1 MHRTEG
7 YSVCRLRCVSLG
19 ALCISSFLLM
29 SHMSYLQ
36 ICLSIWTQTVK
47 FAWWDSIRENDTL
60 HCCWGLFYALGTR
73 QSCHLSFLALRNWVA
88 LLKQHVDDRQPTNRH
103 CPNEAVLF
111 SIPYFPPP
119 RSLLML
125 LSTIFV
131 SRTVLLRISPYG
143 SQSISMTTITRSDD
157 TLIVSNI
164 VTKVVTVIIIDLW
177 CKMNNIH
184 VIIASTLTVK

>member
-1 MHRTEG
+1 MRQCSSAFLISPS
-7 YSVCRLRCVSLG
+7 SVSPH
-19 ALCISSFLLM
+19 A
-29 SHMSYLQ
+29 
-36 ICLSIWTQTVK
+36 
-47 FAWWDSIRENDTL
+47 A
-60 HCCWGLFYALGTR
+60 
-73 QSCHLSFLALRNWVA
+73 
-88 LLKQHVDDRQPTNRH
+88 
-103 CPNEAVLF
+103 
-111 SIPYFPPP
+111 
-119 RSLLML
+119 

-131 SRTVLLRISPYG
+131 SRTVLLRISLYG

>member
-1 MHRTEG
+1 M
-7 YSVCRLRCVSLG
+7 
-19 ALCISSFLLM
+19 
-29 SHMSYLQ
+29 
-36 ICLSIWTQTVK
+36 K
-47 FAWWDSIRENDTL
+47 FAWRDSIRENDTL

-111 SIPYFPPP
+111 SIPYSPLLSLSSCCSP
-119 RSLLML
+119 RSL
-125 LSTIFV
+125 F
-131 SRTVLLRISPYG
+131 RGQLLRISPYG

-177 CKMNNIH
+177 CTINNIH